1 MAREFSCSALG
12 VANCDYVA
20 RGEAAADVVEDMVEH
35 LEDEHGIDMPDT
47 EDIMGGIDYEDK
59 VFGSIDP
66 AAALIVRRMR
76 ETLNIQDENV
86 GDDLEPGL
94 AKPLPRTG

>member
-1 MAREFSCSALG
+1 MTRELSGSALG
-12 VANCDYVA
+12 VENCNYVA

-35 LEDEHGIDMPDT
+35 LEDEHDIDMPDT
-47 EDIMGGIDYEDK
+47 EDIMQGIDVEDY
-59 VFGSIDP
+59 VFDTGDP

-76 ETLNIQDENV
+76 EILNIQDENV
-86 GDDLEPGL
+86 SDDLDPGL